1 MFSLISVRRA
11 AIDKR
16 QLLDGVDSKRSTY
29 IVDSANRVDLI
40 CKMLDLAKFTRR
52 SIKTAEGLSPRIYP
66 KTDGTQPS
74 DL

>member
-1 MFSLISVRRA
+1 MIFSLISVHAA

-40 CKMLDLAKFTRR
+40 CKMLDLAKFT
-52 SIKTAEGLSPRIYP
+52 
-66 KTDGTQPS
+66 
-74 DL
+74 